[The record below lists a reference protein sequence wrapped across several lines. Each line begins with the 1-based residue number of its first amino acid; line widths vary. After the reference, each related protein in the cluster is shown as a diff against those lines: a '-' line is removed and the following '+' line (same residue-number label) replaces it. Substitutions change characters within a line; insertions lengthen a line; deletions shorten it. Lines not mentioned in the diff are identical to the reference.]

1 MPKAYSSGVVPASA
15 DSVWEVVRPF
25 DGLPAWHPAIESS
38 EITSGSAGEVGAVRR
53 LTLGDGG
60 VVVERLVAL
69 DDASRSTTYCFAGEN
84 PFSVERYLSTI
95 QVCEVSDTGEA
106 FLQWWAE
113 FDADAA
119 NAAELTAT
127 FSDDVYGVGI
137 AALKERFA

>member
-60 VVVERLVAL
+60 VVVEEGPP
-69 DDASRSTTYCFAGEN
+69 S
-84 PFSVERYLSTI
+84 
-95 QVCEVSDTGEA
+95 EV
-106 FLQWWAE
+106 
-113 FDADAA
+113 
-119 NAAELTAT
+119 LTAPREERT
-127 FSDDVYGVGI
+127 QRF
-137 AALKERFA
+137 LKRVLDPLGE